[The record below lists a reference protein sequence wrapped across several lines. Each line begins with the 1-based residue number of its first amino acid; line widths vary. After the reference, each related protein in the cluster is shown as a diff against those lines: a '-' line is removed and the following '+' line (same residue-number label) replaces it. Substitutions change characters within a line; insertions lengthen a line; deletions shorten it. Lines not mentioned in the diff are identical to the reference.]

1 MIRKRM
7 LQMLVLVL
15 IVMLVPV
22 VAAARDAAPIVSTD
36 WLEKNLKNNNVVIID
51 IRKVE
56 EYKAGHIPGAVN
68 AVYGTWAIMKGG
80 LRNELPAA
88 DDLFDAI
95 GAAGIEPTS
104 SVVVVGN
111 VETTPDRTDV
121 TRVAWTLKYAGIENV
136 ALLDGGYKKWLA
148 DKKTISTDVVKAKT
162 KTYKGK
168 INANLFTNKDY
179 VLSQLG
185 KATIVDV
192 REKDFYEGK
201 KKFDFVAKAGRV
213 PGAKNLPTSLPYT
226 KEGTF
231 KDKAELTAI
240 AANVVGTDVSKEI
253 ITYCDTGKVC
263 SAWTFLLS
271 EVLGYKNVKDY
282 DGSMEEWTKDPKAP
296 FEP

>member
-1 MIRKRM
+1 MLRKRM
-7 LQMLVLVL
+7 LQMLALVL
-15 IVMLVPV
+15 IAVVVPL
-22 VAAARDAAPIVSTD
+22 VAAARDVAPIVSAD
-36 WLEKNLKNNNVVIID
+36 WLEKNLKNANVVVLD

-80 LRNELPAA
+80 LRNELPAT

-95 GAAGIEPTS
+95 GSAGIEAGTA
-104 SVVVVGN
+104 VIVVGN
-111 VETTPDRTDV
+111 VETTPDRTDI

-148 DKKTISTDVVKAKT
+148 DKKTISADVVKAKA
-162 KTYKGK
+162 KSYKGQ
-168 INANLFTNKDY
+168 INTNLFTNKDY
-179 VLSQLG
+179 VLSRLG
-185 KATIVDV
+185 KAIIVDV
-192 REKDFYEGK
+192 RETDFYEGK
-201 KKFDFVAKAGRV
+201 KKFDFVAKAGRI

-231 KDKAELTAI
+231 KDKAELAAI
-240 AANVVGTDVSKEI
+240 ASNVVGNDVSSEI

-282 DGSMEEWTKDPKAP
+282 DGSMEEWTRDPKAP
-296 FEP
+296 FAP